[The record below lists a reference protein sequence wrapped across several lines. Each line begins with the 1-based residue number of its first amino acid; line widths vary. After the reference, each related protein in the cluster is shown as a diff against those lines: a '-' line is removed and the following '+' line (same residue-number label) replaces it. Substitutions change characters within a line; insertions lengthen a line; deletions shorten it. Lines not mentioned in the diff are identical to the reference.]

1 MQSEVRLEAEG
12 RPGTAGSRFER
23 GAMVRQHVLVG
34 GDYSLAGTKRRSHE
48 RVSGLVAA
56 HQLDDDI
63 DAVVRHEMSR
73 GIGQ

>member
-1 MQSEVRLEAEG
+1 
-12 RPGTAGSRFER
+12 
-23 GAMVRQHVLVG
+23 MVRQHVLVG

>member
-1 MQSEVRLEAEG
+1 
-12 RPGTAGSRFER
+12 
-23 GAMVRQHVLVG
+23 MVRQHVLVG
-34 GDYSLAGTKRRSHE
+34 GDDGLAGTKRRSHE